1 MRGLD
6 IGTGASAI
14 YPLLGCASNPS
25 WNFVAT
31 DIDPLSLT
39 YARSNIEA
47 NNLTAR
53 IQLIE
58 STPQAPLI
66 PLQNEQ
72 RLNFVMCNPPF
83 YASNEELQASA
94 KGKDKPP
101 HSACTGSA
109 NEMVCDGGEISFI
122 SRTIDESLV
131 LRERVQWYTSMVG
144 KLSNLVP
151 LIERLKV
158 EGCVNLAVGELVQGN
173 KTRRWVLGWSW
184 DGWRPSLEVA
194 RGVGAGTLENKFLPF
209 PSEYKVVLEGKERK
223 EMGKQV
229 EQALRPLK
237 VRWEWDKAKDEGV
250 GFAEGNVWGRSARR
264 KKISEVVDKPQAET
278 PIGEMA
284 FGFRI
289 SVKEEDDKTVVL
301 VRWIKGVDSVLFESF
316 CGLVKRVAESEG
328 AGKRKAEDTAAE
340 GVVKKS
346 KQ

>member
-1 MRGLD
+1 MRASAHPRRSLKPNYHLDFSDPASVLQLTKSLLKRHFNLTISLPPDRLCPAVPNRLNYLLWIDSLLESSKPYGLAPDRKMTGLD

-31 DIDPLSLT
+31 DIDPLSLA
-39 YARSNIEA
+39 YARSNLEA

-58 STPQAPLI
+58 STPRAPLI
-66 PLQNEQ
+66 PLQDEQ
-72 RLNFVMCNPPF
+72 RLSFVMCNPPF

-122 SRTIDESLV
+122 GRIIDESLV

-144 KLSNLVP
+144 KLSNIVP

-158 EGCVNLAVGELVQGN
+158 QGCVNRAVGELVQGN

-194 RGVGAGTLENKFLPF
+194 RGVGAGTLEKKFLPD
-209 PSEYKVVLEGKERK
+209 RK
-223 EMGKQV
+223 STR
-229 EQALRPLK
+229 LNSSH
-237 VRWEWDKAKDEGV
+237 WE
-250 GFAEGNVWGRSARR
+250 
-264 KKISEVVDKPQAET
+264 
-278 PIGEMA
+278 
-284 FGFRI
+284 
-289 SVKEEDDKTVVL
+289 
-301 VRWIKGVDSVLFESF
+301 
-316 CGLVKRVAESEG
+316 
-328 AGKRKAEDTAAE
+328 
-340 GVVKKS
+340 
-346 KQ
+346 